1 MVDARAD
8 RRDGPQG
15 CSSSIRLCPAACTGP
30 GFVAARAGD
39 TRPVRIYCP
48 ERAGCS
54 ARASVIARPR
64 WPGELPPGPPDLR
77 TSNITEGTRSM
88 LRGVLSFL
96 PLVLDLAGIFL
107 ALALHCLS
115 LALCLLAQTH
125 DRLLSCP
132 AAPALPHTDRVPQ
145 LSCRRRGA
153 PVAPCSTRGEAQTFQ
168 RSRLSDSVRGPR
180 VRGSNPLN
188 FSYRENGS
196 LCKRSKAEM
205 TADARTAWPGVIV
218 VSTGRCGSTM
228 LSNMLRLNPEIL
240 SLSEF
245 FSLLMPDPFPA
256 GGLDAAAYWRLL
268 SEPWVFFRHAYRLGL
283 RVPEFL
289 YAPGPGSR
297 FTPATG
303 IPPILVTALPH
314 LSDDPEGLYDEVEA
328 FVAGLTPASAAAQ
341 HRRLIGWLCDRL
353 GARAWVERSGSSLLF
368 MSQLADL
375 FRDAKFVHLYRD
387 GRECAYSFSRHPG
400 YRLAAVSAMLD
411 SRLGMSPYLGDDK
424 PPEQVPPDLQPFMP
438 ETFDHEAFERF
449 ELSVAECG
457 QFWSDMIIPALDIL
471 ASLPAER
478 VLQVSYEN
486 LVAEPRQA
494 LLRLARFADLPDMP
508 PGWLD
513 RALQLAEPR
522 SPRWTARPQDE
533 IHELTRV
540 CERAMRRLY
549 GDSW

>member
-1 MVDARAD
+1 MDEVTVNPCRDATCLKGESRAVL
-8 RRDGPQG
+8 PQQ
-15 CSSSIRLCPAACTGP
+15 
-30 GFVAARAGD
+30 
-39 TRPVRIYCP
+39 
-48 ERAGCS
+48 S
-54 ARASVIARPR
+54 A
-64 WPGELPPGPPDLR
+64 L
-77 TSNITEGTRSM
+77 
-88 LRGVLSFL
+88 
-96 PLVLDLAGIFL
+96 
-107 ALALHCLS
+107 
-115 LALCLLAQTH
+115 
-125 DRLLSCP
+125 
-132 AAPALPHTDRVPQ
+132 
-145 LSCRRRGA
+145 
-153 PVAPCSTRGEAQTFQ
+153 
-168 RSRLSDSVRGPR
+168 
-180 VRGSNPLN
+180 
-188 FSYRENGS
+188 
-196 LCKRSKAEM
+196 
-205 TADARTAWPGVIV
+205 TADAGAPRPGVFV

-245 FSLLMPDPFPA
+245 LVLLMPDPLPP
-256 GGLDAAAYWRLL
+256 GELDAAAYWRLL
-268 SEPWVFFRHAYRLGL
+268 AEPRPFLMHAYRLGV

-289 YAPGPGSR
+289 YLPDADSR

-303 IPPILVTALPH
+303 IPPILITALPH

-375 FRDAKFVHLYRD
+375 FGDAKFVHLYRD
-387 GRECAYSFSRHPG
+387 GRECAYSFSRHPA

-424 PPEQVPPDLQPFMP
+424 PPEQVPPDLRPFMP

-449 ELSVAECG
+449 QVPVAESG
-457 QFWSDMIIPALDIL
+457 QFWSDMITPALGVL

-486 LVAEPRQA
+486 LVAEPRQV
-494 LLRLARFADLPDMP
+494 LLRLARFADLPGTY

-513 RALQLAEPR
+513 RAVQLVEPR
-522 SPRWTARPQDE
+522 SPRWTSLPQEQISD
-533 IHELTRV
+533 LTCV
-540 CERAMRRLY
+540 CEPAMRRLY

>member
-1 MVDARAD
+1 
-8 RRDGPQG
+8 
-15 CSSSIRLCPAACTGP
+15 
-30 GFVAARAGD
+30 
-39 TRPVRIYCP
+39 
-48 ERAGCS
+48 
-54 ARASVIARPR
+54 
-64 WPGELPPGPPDLR
+64 
-77 TSNITEGTRSM
+77 
-88 LRGVLSFL
+88 
-96 PLVLDLAGIFL
+96 
-107 ALALHCLS
+107 
-115 LALCLLAQTH
+115 
-125 DRLLSCP
+125 
-132 AAPALPHTDRVPQ
+132 
-145 LSCRRRGA
+145 
-153 PVAPCSTRGEAQTFQ
+153 
-168 RSRLSDSVRGPR
+168 
-180 VRGSNPLN
+180 
-188 FSYRENGS
+188 
-196 LCKRSKAEM
+196 M
-205 TADARTAWPGVIV
+205 TAEARTVRPGVIV

-256 GGLDAAAYWRLL
+256 GELDAAAYWRLL

-328 FVAGLTPASAAAQ
+328 FVASLTPASAAAQ

-353 GARAWVERSGSSLLF
+353 GARAWVERSGSSLLY

-400 YRLAAVSAMLD
+400 YRLGAVSAMLD
-411 SRLGMSPYLGDDK
+411 SRLGMSPYLGDDE
-424 PPEQVPPDLQPFMP
+424 PPEQVPPDLRPFMP
-438 ETFDHEAFERF
+438 GTFDHEAFERF

-457 QFWSDMIIPALDIL
+457 QFWSDMIIPALDVL
-471 ASLPAER
+471 ARLPAER

-486 LVAEPRQA
+486 LVAEPRHA
-494 LLRLARFADLPDMP
+494 LLPLARFAGLPDTH

-513 RALQLAEPR
+513 RAVQLAEPR
-522 SPRWTARPQDE
+522 SPRWTALPQEQISD
-533 IHELTRV
+533 LTRV
-540 CERAMRRLY
+540 CEPAMRRLY